1 MEYHAD
7 DPLKTIERLGAFF
20 MLTHW
25 PPGVYRDYGLW
36 RAVMTIE
43 GDSIIGEG
51 TSAEYAMREC
61 LQKYALRHGGQL
73 PLDTGR
79 F

>member
-25 PPGVYRDYGLW
+25 PAGKYRDYGLW
-36 RAVMTIE
+36 RAVMYIA

-51 TSAEYAMREC
+51 TSHEYAVREC
-61 LQKYALRHGGQL
+61 IQKYILRQSKIEG
-73 PLDTGR
+73 D
-79 F
+79 

>member
-7 DPLKTIERLGAFF
+7 DPLKTIGRLGAFF

-61 LQKYALRHGGQL
+61 IQKYILRQSKIGGE
-73 PLDTGR
+73 
-79 F
+79 